1 MATFEQNLAKIRGQA
16 VYGPDMREAIA
27 EAIEQ
32 TDDAITSKI
41 AEMETIADTEAMYA
55 DLELIEG
62 IDYKLILGGNV

>member
-16 VYGPDMREAIA
+16 VYGPEMREAIA

-32 TDDAITSKI
+32 TDDVITSKI
-41 AEMETIADTEAMYA
+41 EEMETIVDEEAMYA